1 MNYLFFLIYVSVFA
15 TNLQLFFCVLN
26 VKFCRKYKGKGLNP
40 PFNLLSFK
48 SFKIPEILQVLFK
61 SLSLEPVTKAY
72 KVQLHKLVL

>member
-1 MNYLFFLIYVSVFA
+1 MYLFFYK